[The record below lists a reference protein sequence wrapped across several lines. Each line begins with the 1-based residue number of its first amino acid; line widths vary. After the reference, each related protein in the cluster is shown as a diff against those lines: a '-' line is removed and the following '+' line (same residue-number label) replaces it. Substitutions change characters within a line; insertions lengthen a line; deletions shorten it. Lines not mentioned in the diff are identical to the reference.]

1 MPGPWPCGP
10 PPRPGPPRR
19 RRRYPRI
26 RHAGRTPQTPATSAR
41 QPRRACPRCRTQ
53 STPPGDG
60 GVPGPDPSRRRA
72 SARRRARTRHRPRRA
87 GHPQRHRRRPSR
99 TAAPARR
106 GPPFRRHS
114 QACPRSPT
122 SQAGTRRPAGTS
134 ARGRRSSA
142 WPQARTTP
150 WPSRAGQ
157 LRAVPGSDPGR
168 TRSWRRSSSEI
179 SPPVLTGAAST
190 GLHHRP
196 AASRQHRMPPRSR
209 GGRQKRLVLSGITEC
224 IRNPSPP
231 GEPHPAIS
239 RAANDT
245 HYR

>member
-168 TRSWRRSSSEI
+168 TQSWRRSSSEI
-179 SPPVLTGAAST
+179 SPASAHRGGQHGAAPQARCVPSASHAT
-190 GLHHRP
+190 PVTRRSPEAPGALGYYRMHQEPLPARR
-196 AASRQHRMPPRSR
+196 AAS
-209 GGRQKRLVLSGITEC
+209 GDFTGRK
-224 IRNPSPP
+224 
-231 GEPHPAIS
+231 
-239 RAANDT
+239 
-245 HYR
+245 